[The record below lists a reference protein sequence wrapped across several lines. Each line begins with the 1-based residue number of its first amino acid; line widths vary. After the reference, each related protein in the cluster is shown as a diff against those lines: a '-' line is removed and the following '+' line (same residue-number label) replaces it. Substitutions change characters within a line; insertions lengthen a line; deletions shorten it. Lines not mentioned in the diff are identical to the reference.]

1 MSDYPPPQA
10 GDEEPTPP
18 AEAGAGPA
26 DTADPA
32 DTAVPTV
39 PTATAARA
47 TGDDGLRMLLQTA
60 VACRPLE
67 EVADLVTLLR
77 HSGQVPDAANEALR
91 AAAVSRPVED
101 VVSLALLLSNE
112 EEAVAAPVPDRIEDG
127 IRAARRAPRAA
138 RAEKAGRRRS
148 ARPAGAPGRG
158 LRWPTVAV
166 LAMSALLYLPRHPSR
181 LLSEGGAGSWL
192 LLGVA
197 TVCTALGVCLVVR
210 DRTRVWAAAAAA
222 GLGLLAVHALAAMT
236 GLSPLSG
243 AVGGL
248 LPWPTG
254 LAVLLAAL
262 GAALAGMALL
272 YRSEEPTADLSAPE
286 PVVLPAA
293 VAPDD
298 VLPYE
303 DADTAEAGT
312 PTA

>member
-10 GDEEPTPP
+10 GDEEPTAP

-26 DTADPA
+26 DTA
-32 DTAVPTV
+32 VPTV
-39 PTATAARA
+39 PAVPA

-77 HSGQVPDAANEALR
+77 RSGQVPDAANEALR

-112 EEAVAAPVPDRIEDG
+112 EEAVVAPRPDRIEDG
-127 IRAARRAPRAA
+127 IGATRRAPRAT

-158 LRWPTVAV
+158 LRWPAVAV
-166 LAMSALLYLPRHPSR
+166 LALSALLYLPRHPSR
-181 LLSEGGAGSWL
+181 LLSEGGAGSWV

-197 TVCTALGVCLVVR
+197 ALCAALGVCLVVR

-222 GLGLLAVHALAAMT
+222 GLGILAVHALAAMT

-272 YRSEEPTADLSAPE
+272 YRSEEPTTDLSAPE
-286 PVVLPAA
+286 PVVHPAVLA
-293 VAPDD
+293 LDV

-312 PTA
+312 TTA

>member
-10 GDEEPTPP
+10 GDEEPS
-18 AEAGAGPA
+18 AEAGADPG
-26 DTADPA
+26 DTPVA
-32 DTAVPTV
+32 
-39 PTATAARA
+39 A

-77 HSGQVPDAANEALR
+77 RSGQVPDAANEALR

-112 EEAVAAPVPDRIEDG
+112 EESAPQPERIVRDERTQRRGTRADRPRKAVRG
-127 IRAARRAPRAA
+127 RSPR
-138 RAEKAGRRRS
+138 
-148 ARPAGAPGRG
+148 PPGAPGRG

-166 LAMSALLYLPRHPSR
+166 VVASALLYLPRHPSR

-192 LLGVA
+192 LLVVAAVCGVL
-197 TVCTALGVCLVVR
+197 ALCLVVR
-210 DRTRVWAAAAAA
+210 DRTRVWAAVTVT
-222 GLGLLAVHALAAMT
+222 GLAILAVHALAAMT

-248 LPWPTG
+248 LPWSTG
-254 LAVLLAAL
+254 FAVLLAAF

-272 YRSEEPTADLSAPE
+272 YRSEETTPGPPDPE
-286 PVVLPAA
+286 PLGHPVTDPLNI
-293 VAPDD
+293 
-298 VLPYE
+298 VLPYD
-303 DADTAEAGT
+303 DAETTEAETTT
-312 PTA
+312 P